1 MKNKKAFFISLAA
14 VICIAAI
21 ALAVYFTLSA
31 ETNNSQQTQTSS
43 ISDHVEDDSWKSGT
57 ATHEKILSY
66 TETHNDTF
74 AQNYAGMYFDSSG
87 KLNILLTGKK
97 KECNKFILDTFGYEN
112 PCKTIVKY
120 SYKELTSEQDK
131 INNLVTDNINTQN
144 KKDSV
149 LNAVTSVSLNVLDN
163 NISVTL
169 YTQTGET
176 DNELI
181 SKFKDEVSDSEMIAF
196 EFSNRKTVNFVN

>member
-1 MKNKKAFFISLAA
+1 MKKVGIIILIVILISFT
-14 VICIAAI
+14 I
-21 ALAVYFTLSA
+21 ALC
-31 ETNNSQQTQTSS
+31 N
-43 ISDHVEDDSWKSGT
+43 
-57 ATHEKILSY
+57 IL
-66 TETHNDTF
+66 TF
-74 AQNYAGMYFDSSG
+74 AIQNKEWNWFMGFRDSSDIRKEEYIRKEENIDLTDIE
-87 KLNILLTGKK
+87 KLKIELNTSDVNVFFTEESELKVIQ
-97 KECNKFILDTFGYEN
+97 
-112 PCKTIVKY
+112 Y

>member
-66 TETHNDTF
+66 TETHNDTL

>member
-43 ISDHVEDDSWKSGT
+43 ISDHVEDDSWKSET

-97 KECNKFILDTFGYEN
+97 RNVTNSYLIPSDM
-112 PCKTIVKY
+112 KTPAKP
-120 SYKELTSEQDK
+120 
-131 INNLVTDNINTQN
+131 
-144 KKDSV
+144 
-149 LNAVTSVSLNVLDN
+149 
-163 NISVTL
+163 
-169 YTQTGET
+169 
-176 DNELI
+176 
-181 SKFKDEVSDSEMIAF
+181 
-196 EFSNRKTVNFVN
+196 